1 MIVKKKQ
8 LMMRKKDK
16 DVDKKRRRDP
26 LLGRE
31 WSTPETKDETKVR
44 VVSYNVLCE
53 SAVKKYKFEL
63 YPKQTRDELNPEKR
77 LAKIFEDEL
86 KRLKPDIINAQEI
99 EEKRFEWI
107 KSMLKTYEG
116 YFVKKG
122 RGKTDGV
129 ATFYKTSKFALS
141 KMMPQI
147 RVALRGTDDDAFGLV
162 LVLENK
168 KKRTIVV
175 NGNAHILFAP
185 KNGLVKLAQVKEILE
200 VMESARRKT
209 ENAASSKQRPSRVM
223 KIFSLD
229 GNFLPNSALYKFVE
243 EGYFDKMSCNRRNM
257 GGYLNDNN
265 DEECYGGNEDSEEVL
280 GLSFNETNLQSWN
293 DNCHDLSNAHKNVFK
308 GSHMSKL
315 NRESGRMRSAYKE
328 ALKEEPQWTSCHSK
342 FSGTTD
348 YIFFDESAVKVKR
361 VLKTPSARNWT
372 NNPHE
377 KRLPNMKYPSDHLSI
392 AADFIVLDDAV

>member
-122 RGKTDGV
+122 RWKTDGV
-129 ATFYKTSKFALS
+129 ATFYKTSKFSLS

-265 DEECYGGNEDSEEVL
+265 DEECDGGNEDSEEVL

>member
-1 MIVKKKQ
+1 M
-8 LMMRKKDK
+8 
-16 DVDKKRRRDP
+16 
-26 LLGRE
+26 
-31 WSTPETKDETKVR
+31 
-44 VVSYNVLCE
+44 VSYNVLCE

-129 ATFYKTSKFALS
+129 ATFYKTSKFSLS

-209 ENAASSKQRPSRVM
+209 ENAASSKQRPSSRVM

-265 DEECYGGNEDSEEVL
+265 DEECYGGDEDSEEVL

>member
-265 DEECYGGNEDSEEVL
+265 DEECYGGDEDSEEVL

>member
-129 ATFYKTSKFALS
+129 ATFYKTSKFSLS

-265 DEECYGGNEDSEEVL
+265 DEECDGGNEDSEEVL

>member
-8 LMMRKKDK
+8 LMRKNNN
-16 DVDKKRRRDP
+16 VDKNRRRDP
-26 LLGRE
+26 LRGRE

-129 ATFYKTSKFALS
+129 ATFYKTSKFSLS

-209 ENAASSKQRPSRVM
+209 ENAASSKQRPSSRVM

-265 DEECYGGNEDSEEVL
+265 DEECYGGDEDSEEVL